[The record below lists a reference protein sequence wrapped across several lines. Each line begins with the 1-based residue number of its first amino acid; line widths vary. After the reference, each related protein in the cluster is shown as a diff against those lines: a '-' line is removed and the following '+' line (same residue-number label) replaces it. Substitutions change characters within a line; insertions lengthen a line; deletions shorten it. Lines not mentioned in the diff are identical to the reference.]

1 MKKFC
6 FILCICLLFPALCG
20 CSTNQTADVVATT
33 KPVYDFT
40 AYLCSGTGIT
50 VQRLITENVS
60 CLHDYTMQVR
70 QMRAIEAADTV
81 VLSGAG
87 LEDFLEDALTS
98 ANSVIDAS
106 EGIELRCGEHHHE
119 HSEESHHHDSDP
131 HIWLSVENARKM
143 VENICR
149 GLCSQYPESKNT
161 LEENLYSL
169 IGEFDKLYAY
179 GQQALAELPQRNIIT
194 FHDGFSYFAEEW
206 NLTILRALEEESGS
220 EASAAELKELISLVR
235 EYELTAIFTEENGST
250 SAAGILA
257 AETGIEIYTLS
268 MGMSN
273 LDYFEM
279 MYQNINAVKEALE

>member
-1 MKKFC
+1 MKKLC
-6 FILCICLLFPALCG
+6 VILCICLLIPALFG
-20 CSTNQTADVVATT
+20 CTATETADVVATT

-60 CLHDYTMQVR
+60 CLHDYTLQVR
-70 QMRAIEAADTV
+70 QMRAIEAADAV

-87 LEDFLEDALTS
+87 LEEFLGDALTS

-106 EGIELRCGEHHHE
+106 TSIELRCGEHHHE

-131 HIWLSVENARKM
+131 HIWLSVENAQKM
-143 VENICR
+143 AQNIFH
-149 GLCSQYPESKNT
+149 GLCLQYPESKNT
-161 LEENLYSL
+161 LEENLHCL
-169 IGEFDKLYAY
+169 NGEFDKLYAY
-179 GQQALAELPQRNIIT
+179 GQQALAELPDRNIIT

-220 EASAAELKELISLVR
+220 EASAAELKELVTLVK
-235 EYELTAIFTEENGST
+235 EYELTAIFTEENGSA